1 MAFASFCEVPCM
13 RTMCTTGS
21 DACGNKF
28 DPYGDFTTPTTTTA
42 PTTTTTTTNT
52 TASATNTTRNSTTRR
67 RVL

>member
-28 DPYGDFTTPTTTTA
+28 DPYGDFTTTTTSTTPPAATTVNTTA
-42 PTTTTTTTNT
+42 TNT
-52 TASATNTTRNSTTRR
+52 TANSTSRR